1 MSPPRNVLVGT
12 KCARGFQLDALAAT
26 GVRRI
31 STGGSIACATL
42 GLVRQAVER
51 MMSGDLSYR
60 DLMITHDELTAMFGE
75 GPAAGI

>member
-1 MSPPRNVLVGT
+1 LSAPNAPGAPV
-12 KCARGFQLDALAAT
+12 DALAAT

-42 GLVRQAVER
+42 GLVRKAVER

-60 DLMITHDELTAMFGE
+60 DLMITHDELTTMFGE